1 MITSMTGFGKSE
13 VIKKG
18 TKVVAEIRSVNSR
31 YLEVTTK
38 LPKNQNHRENDV
50 KDIINRSLSRGK
62 INVSVS
68 IDDAKLERPALIIN
82 KQAAHEYYKLLNDLR
97 KSLKIK
103 SEITLDHLLKFTE
116 LLGVE
121 EKPADEEFE
130 WSLTENA
137 INNAIKNLIGMKQQE
152 GRELKKDLTMRI
164 NLIDSKVKDIE
175 KLSLKRVPLERERLR
190 EKVNKLLEKPNQV
203 DDKRIDQEI
212 IFLAE
217 KLDITEECTRIK
229 SHNKFFL
236 EAMVEKEPSGRKLN
250 FLIQELNREAN
261 TISSKANDASIS
273 HIAIT
278 IKEELEKIREQLQNI
293 E

>member
-82 KQAAHEYYKLLNDLR
+82 KQAAREYYKLLNELR

-103 SEITLDHLLKFTE
+103 SEVTLDHLLKFTE

-121 EKPADEEFE
+121 EKPGDEEFE

-137 INNAIKNLIGMKQQE
+137 INNAIKNLIDMKQQE

-164 NLIDSKVKDIE
+164 NLIDSKVKEIE

-236 EAMVEKEPSGRKLN
+236 EAMLEKEPSGRKLN

-261 TISSKANDASIS
+261 TISSKANDANIS

-278 IKEELEKIREQLQNI
+278 IKEELEKIREQIQNI